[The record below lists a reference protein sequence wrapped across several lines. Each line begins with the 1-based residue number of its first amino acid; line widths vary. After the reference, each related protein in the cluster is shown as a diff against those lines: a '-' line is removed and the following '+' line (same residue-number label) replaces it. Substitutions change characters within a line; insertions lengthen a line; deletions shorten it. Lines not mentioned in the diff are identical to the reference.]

1 MRIESLSPQVRDIHL
16 QSMLF
21 AQSANVDEE
30 AEFVSLPR
38 SAPVALREVAA
49 TSAAAI
55 VATTAAAADS
65 LVRKYAPLVKRIAHH
80 MVARLP
86 SSVQVDD
93 LIQAGM
99 IGLLD
104 AATRYDA
111 DEGIRF
117 ETFAAQRIRG
127 AMLDELRE
135 ADWLPR
141 SARKAQREIDQ
152 ATHKVQQRK
161 HRAATE
167 SEVANELNVPLA
179 QYQQLL
185 SDARGCQLLHIDE
198 LHGDDDE
205 SFLERNLPD
214 EREEPSA
221 RLIDKRFRETLV
233 EQIASLPEREKL
245 MMSLYYEEELNFR
258 EIAAVFGVTESRIC
272 QMHSQ
277 AVARLRIGLKD
288 WGTGSGKKSAKTKR
302 RAASAA
308 VAC

>member
-1 MRIESLSPQVRDIHL
+1 MRVESLLPQMRDVHV
-16 QSMLF
+16 QSLMF
-21 AQSANVDEE
+21 AH
-30 AEFVSLPR
+30 
-38 SAPVALREVAA
+38 
-49 TSAAAI
+49 AAI
-55 VATTAAAADS
+55 DDDEPGFASLERPVQPSQREAAAASDA

-104 AATRYDA
+104 SAKRYDA

-135 ADWLPR
+135 ADWMPR
-141 SARKAQREIDQ
+141 SARKAQREIDSAIQ
-152 ATHKVQQRK
+152 KVQQRK

-167 SEVANELNVPLA
+167 GEVALEMNVPLT
-179 QYQQLL
+179 QYQQML
-185 SDARGCQLLHIDE
+185 SDARGCQLVHIDE
-198 LHGDDDE
+198 LHGDDE
-205 SFLERNLPD
+205 SFFERNLPD

-221 RLIDKRFRETLV
+221 RLVDKRFRETLI
-233 EQIASLPEREKL
+233 EQIASLPEREKM

-288 WGTGSGKKSAKTKR
+288 WGAGSGKKSAKTKR
-302 RAASAA
+302 RAAPAA
-308 VAC
+308 MTC

>member
-1 MRIESLSPQVRDIHL
+1 MRVESLLPQMRDVHL
-16 QSMLF
+16 QSLMF
-21 AQSANVDEE
+21 AHPAIVDDELGFASLERPVQRPQPE
-30 AEFVSLPR
+30 A
-38 SAPVALREVAA
+38 AA
-49 TSAAAI
+49 TSDA
-55 VATTAAAADS
+55 

-93 LIQAGM
+93 MIQAGM

-135 ADWLPR
+135 ADWMPR
-141 SARKAQREIDQ
+141 SARKAQREIDSAIQ
-152 ATHKVQQRK
+152 KVQQRK

-167 SEVANELNVPLA
+167 GEVALEMNVPLT
-179 QYQQLL
+179 QYQQML
-185 SDARGCQLLHIDE
+185 SDARGCQLVHIDE
-198 LHGDDDE
+198 LHGDDE
-205 SFLERNLPD
+205 SFFERNLPD

-221 RLIDKRFRETLV
+221 RLVDKRFRETLI
-233 EQIASLPEREKL
+233 EQIASLPEREKI

-272 QMHSQ
+272 QMHTQ
-277 AVARLRIGLKD
+277 AVVRLRIGLKD
-288 WGTGSGKKSAKTKR
+288 WGVSSGKKSAKTKR
-302 RAASAA
+302 RAAP
-308 VAC
+308 VAMTC

>member
-1 MRIESLSPQVRDIHL
+1 MRVESLLPQMRDAHL
-16 QSMLF
+16 QSLMF
-21 AQSANVDEE
+21 AHS
-30 AEFVSLPR
+30 
-38 SAPVALREVAA
+38 
-49 TSAAAI
+49 AI
-55 VATTAAAADS
+55 VDDESGFASIERPVQPSPREAAAASDA

-93 LIQAGM
+93 MIQAGM

-135 ADWLPR
+135 ADWMPR
-141 SARKAQREIDQ
+141 SARKAQREIDSAIQ
-152 ATHKVQQRK
+152 KVQQRK
-161 HRAATE
+161 HRPATE
-167 SEVANELNVPLA
+167 GEVAHEMNVPLA

-185 SDARGCQLLHIDE
+185 SDARGCQLVHIDE

-205 SFLERNLPD
+205 SFFERNLPD

-221 RLIDKRFRETLV
+221 RLLDKRFRETLI
-233 EQIASLPEREKL
+233 EQIASLPEREKM

-288 WGTGSGKKSAKTKR
+288 WGVGSGKKSAKTSR
-302 RAASAA
+302 RAASADTS
-308 VAC
+308 C

>member
-1 MRIESLSPQVRDIHL
+1 MRVESLLPQVRDVHL
-16 QSMLF
+16 QSLMF
-21 AQSANVDEE
+21 AHSASVDDE
-30 AEFVSLPR
+30 AGFVTRQRPLERLLATP
-38 SAPVALREVAA
+38 PREVAP
-49 TSAAAI
+49 SADA
-55 VATTAAAADS
+55 V
-65 LVRKYAPLVKRIAHH
+65 VRKHAPLVKRIAHH

-104 AATRYDA
+104 AATRFDA

-135 ADWLPR
+135 ADWMPR
-141 SARKAQREIDQ
+141 SARKSQREIDSAIQ
-152 ATHKVQQRK
+152 KVQQRK

-167 SEVANELNVPLA
+167 SEVALEMNIPLA

-185 SDARGCQLLHIDE
+185 SDARGCQLVHIDE

-205 SFLERNLPD
+205 SFFERNLPD

-221 RLIDKRFRETLV
+221 QLVDKRFRETLI

-277 AVARLRIGLKD
+277 AVARLRVGLKD
-288 WGTGSGKKSAKTKR
+288 WGASSGKKSAKTKR
-302 RAASAA
+302 RAAPAA
-308 VAC
+308 MIC

>member
-1 MRIESLSPQVRDIHL
+1 MRVESLLPQMRDVHL
-16 QSMLF
+16 QSLMF
-21 AQSANVDEE
+21 AHSAIVDDEPGFASLERPVQASQRE
-30 AEFVSLPR
+30 A
-38 SAPVALREVAA
+38 AA
-49 TSAAAI
+49 TSDA
-55 VATTAAAADS
+55 

-127 AMLDELRE
+127 SMLDELRD

-141 SARKAQREIDQ
+141 SARKAQRDIDSAIQ
-152 ATHKVQQRK
+152 RVQQRK

-167 SEVANELNVPLA
+167 SEVACEMNVPLA

-185 SDARGCQLLHIDE
+185 SDARGCQLVHIDE
-198 LHGDDDE
+198 LHGDDE
-205 SFLERNLPD
+205 SFFERHLPD

-221 RLIDKRFRETLV
+221 RLADKRFRETLID
-233 EQIASLPEREKL
+233 QIASLPEREKM

-277 AVARLRIGLKD
+277 AVARLRVGLKN
-288 WGTGSGKKSAKTKR
+288 WGAQSGKKSRKTKHC
-302 RAASAA
+302 AA
-308 VAC
+308 